1 MEGKMTRFLLIVMA
15 LLAFV
20 LGTGIHAEASKSD
33 IISTSEGDLKI
44 TLIGHGTLMFEHG
57 GKILHVDPWTEVGN
71 YTSLPKADLV
81 LITHHHR
88 DHFDPAAL
96 EKIIKD
102 NTIIVMTQKCA
113 EQIEDMS
120 WSPILMANGDKR
132 TLGGFSIEAIPAYN
146 LVHKRE
152 SGEPFHPKGEGN
164 GYIITF
170 GDKRIYVAGDTENTP
185 EMKALKDIDAAF
197 IPMNL
202 PFTMDSTMAADAVKA
217 FKPKIL
223 YPYHTRSKG
232 EDQVAGFMELM
243 KGFDEVDIR
252 ILK

>member
-1 MEGKMTRFLLIVMA
+1 MTRFLLVGVV

-20 LGTGIHAEASKSD
+20 FGIGIYAEAAKTD
-33 IISTSEGDLKI
+33 IIPTSEGDLKM
-44 TLIGHGTLMFEHG
+44 TLIGHGTLMFEYG
-57 GKILHVDPWTEVGN
+57 GKIIHVDPWTKVGN
-71 YTSLPKADLV
+71 YTSLPRADLV

-88 DHFDPAAL
+88 DHLDPAAL
-96 EKIIKD
+96 EQIIKD

-113 EQIEDMS
+113 EQIEDKT
-120 WSPILMANGDKR
+120 WYPILMANGDKR
-132 TLGGFSIEAIPAYN
+132 TLGGLSIEAIPAYN

-152 SGEPFHPKGEGN
+152 SGAPFHPKGEGN

-185 EMKALKDIDAAF
+185 EMKALKGIDAAF

-202 PFTMDSTMAADAVKA
+202 PYTMDSAMAADAVKA
-217 FKPKIL
+217 FKHKLL
-223 YPYHTRSKG
+223 YPYHTRSKEG
-232 EDQVAGFMELM
+232 DQVAGFMELM
-243 KGFDEVDIR
+243 KGFDEVNIR

>member
-1 MEGKMTRFLLIVMA
+1 MEGKMTRYLFVGVV
-15 LLAFV
+15 LLAF
-20 LGTGIHAEASKSD
+20 LFGICIHAEASKSD
-33 IISTSEGDLKI
+33 IIPTSKGDLKI
-44 TLIGHGTLMFEHG
+44 TLIGHGTLMFEHS
-57 GKILHVDPWTEVGN
+57 GKIIHVDPWTEVGN

-88 DHFDPAAL
+88 DHLDPDAL
-96 EKIIKD
+96 D
-102 NTIIVMTQKCA
+102 NTIKDSTIIMMTQKCA
-113 EQIEDMS
+113 EQIEDMR

-132 TLGGFSIEAIPAYN
+132 TMAGFTIEAIPAYN

-152 SGEPFHPKGEGN
+152 SGDPYHPKGEGN
-164 GYIITF
+164 GYIIIF

-185 EMKALKDIDAAF
+185 EMKALQDIDAAF

-202 PFTMDSTMAADAVKA
+202 PYTMDSKMAADAVKA
-217 FKPKIL
+217 FKPKVV
-223 YPYHTRSKG
+223 YPYHTRSKE